1 MILKKNLKNTW
12 IWKQLMFKIKFLTSI
27 TIFVIF
33 LLTTSTIKNKT
44 RIIEKK
50 IESINKFILIN
61 EKNLNE
67 SELDFYYLS
76 SPVVLEKKLNLIG
89 FNRYQPIKYSNI
101 YFSISDF
108 TTIENKYSNLNNLN
122 EKEIKKK

>member
-1 MILKKNLKNTW
+1 
-12 IWKQLMFKIKFLTSI
+12 MFKIKFLISI

-33 LLTTSTIKNKT
+33 LLATSTIKNKT

-50 IESINKFILIN
+50 IESINKVILIN

-76 SPVVLEKKLNLIG
+76 SPVELEKKLYLIG
-89 FNRYQPIKYSNI
+89 FNSYQPIKYSNI
-101 YFSISDF
+101 YFGISNF
-108 TTIENKYSNLNNLN
+108 TTIENKLSNLNNLN
-122 EKEIKKK
+122 DKEIKKK

>member
-1 MILKKNLKNTW
+1 
-12 IWKQLMFKIKFLTSI
+12 MFKIKFLTSI

-50 IESINKFILIN
+50 IESINKVILIN

-67 SELDFYYLS
+67 SELDFYHLPSY
-76 SPVVLEKKLNLIG
+76 
-89 FNRYQPIKYSNI
+89 
-101 YFSISDF
+101 
-108 TTIENKYSNLNNLN
+108 
-122 EKEIKKK
+122 